1 MGHRLDPDIARILPL
16 LPLREPA
23 TMTPAGA
30 RDALRALAAS
40 RSDIPLPQPAAIAE
54 LTVEGAAGPL
64 SARLYRPARMPAPTV
79 VYLHGGGWVAG
90 DLETHDR
97 QARTL
102 AVEVDAVVLSID
114 YRRPP
119 ETVFPG
125 AFLDALAATRW
136 AAAHIAELGGD
147 PCRLALAGD
156 SAGGNLAAAVA
167 LACRAGG
174 PSLAGQLLVYP
185 VVDAA
190 GNFRSPS
197 ENARYP
203 SRAENAE
210 GYFLTLDAM
219 RWFADHYLPGARDGL
234 DPRASPLL
242 AGDLSGAPPAVIC
255 TAGFD
260 PLRDEGE
267 AYARALERA
276 GVRVSYFC
284 EPTLI
289 HGFFG
294 MGNASPVAAAAGRH
308 IRAAF
313 RGVLG

>member
-1 MGHRLDPDIARILPL
+1 MNHRLDPDIARILPL
-16 LPLREPA
+16 LPLRDPA
-23 TMTPAGA
+23 TMTSASA

-54 LTVEGAAGPL
+54 LTVAGGAGPL
-64 SARLYRPARMPAPTV
+64 RARLYRPARMPAPTV
-79 VYLHGGGWVAG
+79 VYFHGGGWVAG

-102 AVEVDAVVLSID
+102 AVELDSAILSID

-125 AFLDALAATRW
+125 AFADALAATRW
-136 AAAHIAELGGD
+136 AAVHIGELGGD
-147 PCRLALAGD
+147 PRRLGVAGD

-190 GNFRSPS
+190 GNFRSPA
-197 ENARYP
+197 ENAKYP

-210 GYFLTLDAM
+210 GYFLTLAAM
-219 RWFADHYLPGARDGL
+219 QWFADHYLAGVEDGL
-234 DPRASPLL
+234 DPRVSPLR
-242 AGDLSGAPPAVIC
+242 ASDLSGAAPAIIC

-267 AYARALERA
+267 AYAKALERA

-294 MGNASPVAAAAGRH
+294 MGNASPVAAEAGRR

-313 RGVLG
+313 RTLLG